1 MKFCIT
7 IKVEVILMKIVGLT
21 GGIASGKSL
30 VARILERLGAVVID
44 ADQLA
49 REVVMPGTA
58 PYDAIIN
65 KFGKDIVNADGTIDR
80 KALGTIVF
88 ADSTARKHLEQ
99 ITHPAIRELAEN
111 RLAEERQKG
120 TEIVFYV
127 APLLIEA
134 GIASSVDE
142 VWIVYADEKTQLERL
157 MMRDGIGHD
166 DALQKIAAQM
176 PIDEK
181 IKFGK
186 IIINNTGTRE
196 ETEKQVMELWEA
208 LQKNMHF

>member
-1 MKFCIT
+1 
-7 IKVEVILMKIVGLT
+7 VKIIGLT

-30 VARILERLGAVVID
+30 VARNLERLGAVVID

-58 PYDAIIN
+58 SYDAIIK
-65 KFGKDIVNADGTIDR
+65 KFGKEIVNADGTINR
-80 KALGTIVF
+80 KALGAIVF
-88 ADSTARKHLEQ
+88 VDFTARKHLEQ
-99 ITHPAIRELAEN
+99 ITHPAIRALAEN

-120 TEIVFYV
+120 TEIVFYMV
-127 APLLIEA
+127 PLLIEA

-166 DALQKIAAQM
+166 EALQKIAAQM

-181 IKFGK
+181 LKFGK

-196 ETEKQVMELWEA
+196 ETERQVIELWES
-208 LQKNMHF
+208 LQKNLHI

>member
-1 MKFCIT
+1 
-7 IKVEVILMKIVGLT
+7 MKIIGLT
-21 GGIASGKSL
+21 GGIASGKNL
-30 VARILERLGAVVID
+30 VAEILERLGAVVID

-65 KFGKDIVNADGTIDR
+65 KFGKEIVNTDGTINR

-88 ADSTARKHLEQ
+88 ADSAARKHLEQ
-99 ITHPAIRELAEN
+99 ITHPAIREPAAN
-111 RLAEERQKG
+111 RLSEERQKG
-120 TEIVFYV
+120 TEIVYYM

-134 GIASSVDE
+134 GITSSVDE

-157 MMRDGIGHD
+157 MLRDGIGHNE
-166 DALQKIAAQM
+166 ALQKIAAQM

-186 IIINNTGTRE
+186 IIIDNTGTRE
-196 ETEKQVMELWEA
+196 ETERQVIGLWEE
-208 LQKNMHF
+208 LKKNLHI